1 MKNMKKWLEYIY
13 IYIYTNSTKIRD
25 WRSLYLGLSILQ
37 GNGVR
42 DI

>member
-1 MKNMKKWLEYIY
+1 MKLLTDIYIY
-13 IYIYTNSTKIRD
+13 IYIQIQRKIKD
-25 WRSLYLGLSILQ
+25 WRSIYLGLSILL